1 MRRQARQWIG
11 RYWASRSVRAKFLA
25 ISVPIAA
32 LVAALVFASYELLTL
47 RIAQRALTDKLAWM
61 LESRSAVLAQPMW
74 NLDADRMALVLTAMV
89 DDPDVQGVA
98 VYDVNGDILSIAGVV
113 NSLNSDLTGKA
124 EIVLVSDSGAT
135 DVIGHLLVSLSAQRL
150 NQAFFHHLF
159 LDGTVMLGLMI
170 AVVCSALVAHRRIV
184 GMPLERLLSA
194 IHDASER
201 RRYQHVEWESH
212 DELGAVI
219 TAYNQMQAQQQRHEE
234 ELRRTRDELERRVI
248 ERTAELQQANEHL
261 QTEVTERKRAERN
274 KETQVLRLQ
283 TLTRLNQLI
292 TSSLDIDEVLREIA
306 RAAATLMQATVV
318 SFWDVDEDA
327 QLLLVRAFSD
337 EEIGTDFPVRAFT
350 FDQGG
355 VGWAA
360 THRQSLNVPDVYV
373 DPRFLALEWWRAH
386 RLSSFLA
393 LPVSHKDKLLAILAL
408 HGRQTFEFGEG
419 DEQLL
424 ENFVAQAAVAL
435 YNASLYQT
443 EAESR
448 QEALDA
454 VRAKSEFVAIM
465 SHEIRTPMN
474 GVIGMTGLLLETP
487 LNTEQLE
494 YAETVRRSGEALLS
508 IINDILDFSKIEAG
522 KVELEM
528 VDFELRM
535 VVEDVLEWLAELA
548 YRKGLELNYFMS
560 ADVPEWV
567 SGDPNR
573 LRQILINLVG
583 NAIKFT
589 GAGEVLTRLSLNPM
603 LEGEPCIRFEVI
615 DTGIGVAP
623 EVQAQ
628 LFQPYSQASSST
640 SGRYGGTGLGLAI
653 CRHLVEMMGGRIGVD
668 SIPGQGSTFWFTT
681 RFDLGA
687 ESSSSSRN
695 PSADLRRVRVLYVD
709 DHATNRASI
718 EAQLQGWGLQATCVP
733 SGVRALDRL
742 RAAHGMEVPY
752 HLAIVDLKMPDMSGL
767 ELAEAIKADARL
779 AAMRLVLL
787 SSPTERVDA
796 GKVQAAGF
804 AGYLTKPVRQ
814 AHLYECLVTAMEL
827 PEAST
832 LTTNLITHRRTEK
845 VILSKAARILLVE
858 DNTVNQKVAIRMLTR
873 LGCQVDVAGDGRAG
887 VDAFLQGGYD
897 CILMDC
903 QMPEMDGYEATAII
917 REHEAAAGGRMPIIA
932 MTANALE
939 GDRQACL
946 RAGMDD
952 YIAKPIKLDSL
963 RTLLQTWLGAEAV
976 AASPPA

>member
-1 MRRQARQWIG
+1 MIRQARQWIG
-11 RYWASRSVRAKFLA
+11 RYWASQSVRAKFLA
-25 ISVPIAA
+25 ISVPIAV
-32 LVAALVFASYELLTL
+32 LVGALVFASFQILTL
-47 RIAQRALTDKLAWM
+47 RKAQHALTDKLVWM
-61 LESRSAVLAQPMW
+61 LESRSAILAQPVW
-74 NLDADRMALVLTAMV
+74 NLDDDRMALVLTAMT

-98 VYDVNGDILSIAGVV
+98 VYDVNGDILSMAGVV
-113 NSLNSDLTGKA
+113 SSLDSELTGKA
-124 EIVLVSDSGAT
+124 EIVFVPDSNVSE
-135 DVIGHLLVSLSAQRL
+135 VIGHLLVSLSDQRQH
-150 NQAFFHHLF
+150 QAFVHHLF
-159 LDGTVMLGLMI
+159 LDGSVMLGLMV

-184 GMPLERLLSA
+184 GAPLDRLLSA
-194 IHDASER
+194 IHEASER
-201 RRYQHVEWESH
+201 RRYQHVEWDSA

-219 TAYNQMQAQQQRHEE
+219 TAYNQMQVKQQRHEE
-234 ELRRTRDELERRVI
+234 ELRQARDELERRVI
-248 ERTAELQQANEHL
+248 ERTAELQQANGRL
-261 QTEVTERKRAERN
+261 QAEVTERKRAEQS
-274 KETQVLRLQ
+274 KETQLLRLQ

-292 TSSLDIDEVLREIA
+292 TSSLDVDEVLREIA
-306 RAAATLMQATVV
+306 RAAATIMHATVV
-318 SFWDVDEDA
+318 SFWEA
-327 QLLLVRAFSD
+327 D
-337 EEIGTDFPVRAFT
+337 EEARQLSVRTFSNDEMGADFPLKVVS

-360 THRQSLNVPDVYV
+360 THRQSLNVSDVRV
-373 DPRFLALEWWRAH
+373 DPRFLSLDWWRAH
-386 RLSSFLA
+386 HLKSFLA
-393 LPVSHKDKLLAILAL
+393 LPVSHNDRLLAVVAL
-408 HGRQTFEFGEG
+408 SGRQPFELDAD

-424 ENFVAQAAVAL
+424 DSFVAQAAVAL

-443 EAESR
+443 EAEAR
-448 QEALDA
+448 QEALDT

-487 LNTEQLE
+487 LNAEQIE
-494 YAETVRRSGEALLS
+494 YTETVRRSGEALLS

-522 KVELEM
+522 KVELEKI
-528 VDFELRM
+528 DFELRT

-567 SGDPNR
+567 LGDPNR

-589 GAGEVLTRLSLNPM
+589 GAGEVVTRLSLSPAP
-603 LEGEPCIRFEVI
+603 EGEPYIRFEVI

-640 SGRYGGTGLGLAI
+640 SGSYGGTGLGLAI

-681 RFDLGA
+681 RFDIA
-687 ESSSSSRN
+687 VAPPSSSRT
-695 PSADLRRVRVLYVD
+695 PSAELRRVRVLYVD

-718 EAQLQGWGLQATCVP
+718 EAQLHGWGLQAACVA
-733 SGVRALDRL
+733 SGARALDSL
-742 RAAHGMEVPY
+742 RAAHGMETPY
-752 HLAIVDLKMPDMSGL
+752 DLAIIDFKMPDMNGL
-767 ELAEAIKADARL
+767 ELAEAIKADGRL
-779 AAMRLVLL
+779 AATRLALL

-804 AGYLTKPVRQ
+804 AGYLTKPMRQ
-814 AHLYECLVTAMEL
+814 GHLYEFLVTAMDL
-827 PEAST
+827 PEAAT
-832 LTTNLITHRRTEK
+832 LNANLITHRRTDQ
-845 VILSKAARILLVE
+845 VILSKSTRILLVE
-858 DNTVNQKVAIRMLTR
+858 DNAVNQKVAIRMLAR
-873 LGCQVDVAGDGRAG
+873 LGCQVDVASDGRAG
-887 VDAFLQGGYD
+887 VEAFLQGGYH

-903 QMPEMDGYEATAII
+903 QMPEMNGYEATAII
-917 REHEAAAGGRMPIIA
+917 REHEAAAGGRIPIIA

-963 RTLLQTWLGAEAV
+963 RTLLQTWLGAEAA
-976 AASPPA
+976 AASSPA